1 MSWKVDIDA
10 FITELLQEAKLRN
23 IVISITKNN
32 SRTIDPLSQISDP
45 ISYSTINIKHQS
57 HKFPNEE
64 TQLKSAKEILDE
76 INVYNAILSIVP
88 GQIGVW
94 ESYFIRA
101 SFLDV
106 SYK

>member
-10 FITELLQEAKLRN
+10 FITEILQEAKLHN
-23 IVISITKNN
+23 ISISITKNN
-32 SRTIDPLSQISDP
+32 STTTEP
-45 ISYSTINIKHQS
+45 ISSSQTINIKHQS

-76 INVYNAILSIVP
+76 INVNNIIMCVGP

-94 ESYFIRA
+94 GSYFIRV

-106 SYK
+106 SCK